1 MSYNIVAKYI
11 KDINFKVPN
20 AKSYFMIEKNIKNY
34 KINFNIKSRKIKDDI
49 LEIDTDLK
57 LISQVSNENEIKVSV
72 LFSTLVN
79 FKKII
84 TDKKE
89 LEKII
94 LVDVPT
100 TIYPDIRNILVFLF
114 EKSGFKQ
121 ISIDRSVDFKSLYE
135 NIEANKDQL
144 IQQIYDIDIG
154 KRKIYQEYYK

>member
-1 MSYNIVAKYI
+1 MSYKIITKYI
-11 KDINFKVPN
+11 KDINFNIPN
-20 AKSYFMIEKNIKNY
+20 VKAYFLIEKDIKNY
-34 KINFNIKSRKIKDDI
+34 KINFDIKSRKIKDDI

-57 LISQVSNENEIKVSV
+57 LVSQVSNENEIKVSV

-135 NIEANKDQL
+135 KNN
-144 IQQIYDIDIG
+144 
-154 KRKIYQEYYK
+154 

>member
-57 LISQVSNENEIKVSV
+57 LISQVSDENEIKVSV

-135 NIEANKDQL
+135 KNN
-144 IQQIYDIDIG
+144 
-154 KRKIYQEYYK
+154 

>member
-34 KINFNIKSRKIKDDI
+34 KINFDIKSRKIKDDI

-57 LISQVSNENEIKVSV
+57 LVSQVSNENEIKVSV

-100 TIYPDIRNILVFLF
+100 TIYPDIRNILIFLF

-135 NIEANKDQL
+135 KNN
-144 IQQIYDIDIG
+144 
-154 KRKIYQEYYK
+154 

>member
-34 KINFNIKSRKIKDDI
+34 KINFDIKSRKIKDDI

-57 LISQVSNENEIKVSV
+57 LVSQVSNENEIKVSV

-135 NIEANKDQL
+135 KKN
-144 IQQIYDIDIG
+144 
-154 KRKIYQEYYK
+154 

>member
-34 KINFNIKSRKIKDDI
+34 KINFDIKSRKIKDDI

-57 LISQVSNENEIKVSV
+57 LVSQVSNENEIKVSV
-72 LFSTLVN
+72 LFSTLIN

-121 ISIDRSVDFKSLYE
+121 ISNDRSVDFKSLYE
-135 NIEANKDQL
+135 KNN
-144 IQQIYDIDIG
+144 
-154 KRKIYQEYYK
+154 

>member
-1 MSYNIVAKYI
+1 MSYKIITKYI
-11 KDINFKVPN
+11 KDINFNIPN
-20 AKSYFMIEKNIKNY
+20 VKAYFLIEKDIKNY
-34 KINFNIKSRKIKDDI
+34 KINFDIKSRKIKDDI

-57 LISQVSNENEIKVSV
+57 LISQVSDENEIKVSV

-100 TIYPDIRNILVFLF
+100 TIYPDIRNILIFLF

-135 NIEANKDQL
+135 KNN
-144 IQQIYDIDIG
+144 
-154 KRKIYQEYYK
+154 